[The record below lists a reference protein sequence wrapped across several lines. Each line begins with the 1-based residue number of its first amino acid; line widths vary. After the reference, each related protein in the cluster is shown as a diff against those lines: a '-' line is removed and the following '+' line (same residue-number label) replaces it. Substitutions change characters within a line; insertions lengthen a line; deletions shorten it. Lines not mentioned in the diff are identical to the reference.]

1 MKLITK
7 EILAKL
13 EKAGAEAVD
22 VTETGNDIKPW
33 LKLFNPVG
41 AGTWLI
47 AAISEDGDTMYG
59 LCDLGMGHPELG
71 YVSLHELES
80 ITLPMGLGIERDM
93 YFEPTKTLAE
103 YAADARTAGH
113 IDTNGG

>member
-7 EILAKL
+7 EILGRL
-13 EKAGAEAVD
+13 EKAGAEPLP

-71 YVSLHELES
+71 YVSLNELES
-80 ITLPMGLGIERDM
+80 LTLPFGLTIERDM

-103 YAADARTAGH
+103 YAVDARTAGH

>member
-7 EILAKL
+7 EIAAKL
-13 EKAGAEAVD
+13 SKNIGDANVD
-22 VTETGNDIKPW
+22 MPY
-33 LKLFNPVG
+33 LKLFSPVG
-41 AGTWLI
+41 AATWLI
-47 AAISEDGDTMYG
+47 SEIEADGDTLFG

-93 YFEPTKTLAE
+93 SFKPTKTLAE
-103 YAADARTAGH
+103 YAVDARTAGH
-113 IDTNGG
+113 IEI

>member
-7 EILAKL
+7 EIMNKL
-13 EKAGAEAVD
+13 EKAGAEPVP

-41 AGTWLI
+41 AETWLI
-47 AAISEDGDTMYG
+47 GAISEDGDTMYG
-59 LCDLGMGHPELG
+59 LCDLGWGCPELG
-71 YVSLHELES
+71 FVSLNELES
-80 ITLPMGLGIERDM
+80 LPLPMGLTIERDM

-103 YAADARTAGH
+103 YASAARKAGH
-113 IDTNGG
+113 IDT